1 MNKPLKVLFFDV
13 ETAPNIGYTWD
24 KYETNV
30 IEFLKERYMLCF
42 TVKWLD
48 ENKAHTFGL
57 PDFSEYRKDK
67 TSDKS
72 LVLKLWEY
80 INEADIIVAHNGDS
94 FDVKV
99 MNTRFIVNGLTP
111 PSPYKTVDTRKEARK
126 RFGFS
131 SNSLN
136 DLGGVLG
143 LGKKLSTGGFK
154 LWKDCMEGKSD
165 AWKKMKKYNKIDVL
179 LLEQVYLKLRPW
191 MKTHPNVAVCI
202 DRTACHSCGS
212 TNTQRRGYS
221 YSKFTK
227 YQRIQCTSCGS
238 WSQGPVEK

>member
-13 ETAPNIGYTWD
+13 ETAPNIGYTWE

-30 IEFLKERYMLCF
+30 IEFLRERYMLCF

-48 ENKAHTFGL
+48 ENKPQTFGL
-57 PDFSEYRKDK
+57 PDFSDYKKDK
-67 TSDKS
+67 TSDKA

-94 FDVKV
+94 FDIKV

-136 DLGGVLG
+136 DLGNVLG

-154 LWKDCMEGKSD
+154 L
-165 AWKKMKKYNKIDVL
+165 
-179 LLEQVYLKLRPW
+179 
-191 MKTHPNVAVCI
+191 
-202 DRTACHSCGS
+202 
-212 TNTQRRGYS
+212 
-221 YSKFTK
+221 
-227 YQRIQCTSCGS
+227 
-238 WSQGPVEK
+238 

>member
-13 ETAPNIGYTWD
+13 ETAPNIGYTWE

-48 ENKAHTFGL
+48 ENRAHTFGL
-57 PDFSEYRKDK
+57 PDFSDYKKDK

-111 PSPYKTVDTRKEARK
+111 PAPYKTVDTKKEAKK

-136 DLGGVLG
+136 DLGNVLG

-154 LWKDCMEGKSD
+154 LWKDCMEGKQD

-202 DRTACHSCGS
+202 DRAACQACGS

-221 YSKFTK
+221 FSKFTK